1 MLFLSVLVA
10 DQPIVI
16 FTKSEQA
23 LNSKVNVF
31 RSEVLTRNLL
41 ATAFLVV
48 GRANLVHESWLT
60 FGDDDITLAS
70 FGEVHHMTNCR
81 IMHSKL
87 MIYK

>member
-31 RSEVLTRNLL
+31 RLRPPRNII
-41 ATAFLVV
+41 F
-48 GRANLVHESWLT
+48 GR
-60 FGDDDITLAS
+60 FKIDG
-70 FGEVHHMTNCR
+70 
-81 IMHSKL
+81 
-87 MIYK
+87 